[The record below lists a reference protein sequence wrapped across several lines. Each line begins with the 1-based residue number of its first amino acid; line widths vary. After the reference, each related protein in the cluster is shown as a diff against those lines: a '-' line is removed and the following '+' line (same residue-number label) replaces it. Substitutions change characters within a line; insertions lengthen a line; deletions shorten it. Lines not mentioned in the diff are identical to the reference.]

1 MIRESAKIQEGA
13 RVFAYP
19 VKDPERYGVVE
30 FDADGKVLSLEEKP
44 NAPKSKYA
52 VPGLYFYDEK
62 VCDYAAVLE
71 PSARGEYEITD
82 LNKVYLDKGDLSVG
96 IIRRGTAWL
105 DTGTFDSL
113 SDATEFVKVIEK
125 RQDHKIG
132 CIEEVAFRMGYINE
146 AQLKEIAQPL
156 LKSGYGKYLMGLLDN

>member
-1 MIRESAKIQEGA
+1 MG
-13 RVFAYP
+13 
-19 VKDPERYGVVE
+19 
-30 FDADGKVLSLEEKP
+30 
-44 NAPKSKYA
+44 
-52 VPGLYFYDEK
+52 
-62 VCDYAAVLE
+62 
-71 PSARGEYEITD
+71 
-82 LNKVYLDKGDLSVG
+82 VYLDKGDLSVG
-96 IIRRGTAWL
+96 IMQRGTAWL